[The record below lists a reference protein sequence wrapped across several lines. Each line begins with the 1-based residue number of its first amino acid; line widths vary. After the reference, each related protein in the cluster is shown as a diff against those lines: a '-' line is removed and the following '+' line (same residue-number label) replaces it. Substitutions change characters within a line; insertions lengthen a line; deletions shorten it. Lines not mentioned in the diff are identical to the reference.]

1 MVVCGSQQWSESSGP
16 TTGSR
21 RKTSPCSHLLKLK
34 YLQDCLHYDMIKGRN
49 KIMTPFTFSFKRK
62 DETGEHDDGDGYDDE
77 DETQVFIS
85 LV

>member
-1 MVVCGSQQWSESSGP
+1 
-16 TTGSR
+16 
-21 RKTSPCSHLLKLK
+21 
-34 YLQDCLHYDMIKGRN
+34 MIKGRN